1 MLAQKPRLFRKP
13 LNSGVRHLMNELTN
27 FEVLELLTIYESSI
41 VIQVQLWLT
50 MTFAAIAA
58 SFLARDRL
66 TKTFAHFMTSIY
78 LLATTAIAGRW
89 MVDLYRINVLVDTY
103 EFIAQAFPPW
113 GAFLALITFL
123 MFALGTGGCVFC
135 IYYFRSRS

>member
-1 MLAQKPRLFRKP
+1 
-13 LNSGVRHLMNELTN
+13 MNEFTN
-27 FEVLELLTIYESSI
+27 FEVLELLAIFESSAD
-41 VIQVQLWLT
+41 VQFQLWLT
-50 MTFAAIAA
+50 MTFAAITA

-89 MVDLYRINVLVDTY
+89 MMTIYRVNLLVEAY
-103 EFIAQAFPPW
+103 EVTEQTFPPW
-113 GAFLALITFL
+113 GVFLALSTFL

-135 IYYFRSRS
+135 IYYFRSKS